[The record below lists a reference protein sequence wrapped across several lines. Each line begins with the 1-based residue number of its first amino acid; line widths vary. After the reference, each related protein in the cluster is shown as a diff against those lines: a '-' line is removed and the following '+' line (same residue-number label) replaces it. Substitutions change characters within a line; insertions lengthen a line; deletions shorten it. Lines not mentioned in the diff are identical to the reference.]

1 MPRLS
6 AYSASKHAVIG
17 FTRSLAADLGGS
29 GITANVVCPG
39 STKGPMLDASASVYG
54 LASTDEFAAH
64 HLVQRLL
71 EPTEPAALIA
81 WLCGPA
87 SSGLTGAVLPVDGGM
102 TAS

>member
-1 MPRLS
+1 
-6 AYSASKHAVIG
+6 
-17 FTRSLAADLGGS
+17 LAADLAGS

-39 STKGPMLDASASVYG
+39 STRGPMLDASAAVYD
-54 LASTDEFAAH
+54 LPSTDEFATH
-64 HLVQRLL
+64 HLLQRLL
-71 EPTEPAALIA
+71 EPAEPAALIA